1 MNNNMYIRMTDKR
14 LRTYLPRDICD
25 RYGIKP
31 HSVLRITG
39 ENGCIIIEPGKV
51 IGPRDRTPAENLSYA
66 KACVL
71 GMNAAELGELRDV
84 VTMRA
89 LELAGM
95 VEKGK
100 GEADERLG

>member
-1 MNNNMYIRMTDKR
+1 MTNNINIRMTDKR
-14 LRTYLPRDICD
+14 LRTYLPHDLCD

-51 IGPRDRTPAENLSYA
+51 IGPRDRTSAENLSYA

-71 GMNAAELGELRDV
+71 GMSAAELGELRDV

-89 LELAGM
+89 LELAGTA
-95 VEKGK
+95 GK
-100 GEADERLG
+100 DEGESDACHG

>member
-1 MNNNMYIRMTDKR
+1 MNNNISIRMTDKR
-14 LRTYLPRDICD
+14 LRTYLPRELCE

-31 HSVLRITG
+31 HSVLRIFG

-71 GMNAAELGELRDV
+71 GMNANELSELRDV
-84 VTMRA
+84 VTIRA
-89 LELAGM
+89 LELAGN

-100 GEADERLG
+100 GEYNDRLG